1 MQFEN
6 TGKNP
11 QARRFSTPQKLL
23 SLIIHERSPT
33 AYKLLSDLFV
43 LPSPG
48 TLKKVLD
55 RMNFDTG
62 IAPVI
67 ARHLRNEGERLASS
81 LDRYVTI
88 IWDEA
93 ATAPHLHY
101 DHSKDKIFGFEDFGY
116 KRTIKFADHV
126 IVVAAHSAN
135 RDDWFVPIYHGF
147 CEGQTNPPELIR
159 IIKLV
164 FDEVID
170 CGLVPVAT
178 VCDQGTNNVKAVK
191 DLILQS
197 NRLRFQQKQNPDN
210 TILWRGLEI
219 VPLFDSPH
227 LTKGSRNNLLTKKL
241 EYVHNA
247 KAQ

>member
-1 MQFEN
+1 MWLEGP
-6 TGKNP
+6 TW
-11 QARRFSTPQKLL
+11 L
-23 SLIIHERSPT
+23 SQDSLNWPNLKP
-33 AYKLLSDLFV
+33 AV
-43 LPSPG
+43 PSE
-48 TLKKVLD
+48 L
-55 RMNFDTG
+55 
-62 IAPVI
+62 PVI

-93 ATAPHLHY
+93 ATAPHLDY

-164 FDEVID
+164 FDKVID

-197 NRLRFQQKQNPDN
+197 NRLRLQQKQNPDN

-247 KAQ
+247 KAQREFLK